1 VGSAQHDVK
10 LKDPILPSPDLKIL
24 YAKIRNGN
32 KT

>member
-1 VGSAQHDVK
+1 VGSALHDVK
-10 LKDPILPSPDLKIL
+10 LKDPILASLDLKIL